1 MGGNMSSRNDILGLN
16 KLYVDRVWLKA
27 YPEFFAHLRL
37 GDNWHTY
44 QRYREEGIFQQMT
57 DNFFRV
63 YRTINGL
70 KIAFKKDIEVS
81 SVEDLKQLLRFGEK
95 EEGSFEDFRFL
106 SDGIIEV
113 GKLKLAK
120 SQILSS
126 RWVEYTRVDE
136 RKGTVQRE
144 KMFFMELAPWMRI
157 GVKPF
162 VSGFIP
168 PMIRFFLNGIIYAKE
183 GVKFNSSGYE
193 FHNENWIDP
202 YNPDFNFAL
211 FMGMQEYFLKFIK
224 ENIPRIAR
232 DMWVAFFDRE
242 EDLEVKVTQVELSH
256 DSYIEKMRLVN
267 ALRLIAGSHK
277 TMKYDVTQRKEEI
290 FETWGNDIGIKYYVT
305 VKRGLQ
311 LKAYSKAIHKAS
323 GKILNR
329 FEITLGLNKSIY
341 EIEDRFFDQKI
352 VELVKGIVQ
361 RVNMGLA
368 DTKTIEEI
376 RAVLRQFVKAK
387 KPEYKPLHEA
397 FLLDLFIHGQV
408 KGKGIYREI
417 ARIYAKHGLIEIQGR
432 GRNSVYVLKPE
443 FLQFHENLKK
453 VFGEI
458 PSKLLAVA
466 EHPQRLP
473 Q

>member
-1 MGGNMSSRNDILGLN
+1 MTEEISTIPLN
-16 KLYVDRVWLKA
+16 KIYVDRVWIKA
-27 YPEFFAHLRL
+27 YPEFFSHLRL
-37 GDNWHTY
+37 GDNWEIY
-44 QRYREEGIFQQMT
+44 RRYREEGIFQQMT
-57 DNFFRV
+57 DSFFRV

-70 KIAFKKDIEVS
+70 KIAFRKNQAVS
-81 SVEDLKQLLRFGEK
+81 SIEDLKELLRFGEK
-95 EEGSFEDFRFL
+95 EEGSFERFSFL
-106 SDGIIEV
+106 PNGFIQI
-113 GKLKLAK
+113 GRLKLTK
-120 SQILSS
+120 TQILSS

-136 RKGTVQRE
+136 KKGTIQRE
-144 KMFFMELAPWMRI
+144 KMFFMEIAPWLRI

-162 VSGFIP
+162 ITGFVP
-168 PMIRFFLNGIIYAKE
+168 PLLRFFMNGIIYAKE
-183 GVKFNSSGYE
+183 GVKFDSSGYE
-193 FHNENWIDP
+193 FHNENWVDP
-202 YNPDFNFAL
+202 YNPSFNFDMFL
-211 FMGMQEYFLKFIK
+211 GMQEYFLKFIK

-232 DMWVAFFDRE
+232 DLWVAFFDRE
-242 EDLEVKVTQVELSH
+242 EDLEVKVTQIELSH

-277 TMKYDVTQRKEEI
+277 TIKYDIAQRKEDV
-290 FETWGNDIGIKYYVT
+290 FETWGNDIGVKYYVT

-311 LKAYSKAIHKAS
+311 LKAYSKAIHKTT
-323 GKILNR
+323 GRILNR

-341 EIEDRFFDQKI
+341 EIEDRFFDPKT
-352 VELVKGIVQ
+352 VECVRALIQ

-376 RAVLRQFVKAK
+376 RTVLKQFVKAK

-458 PSKLLAVA
+458 PSKLLAVE
-466 EHPQRLP
+466 EHPQRLT

>member
-1 MGGNMSSRNDILGLN
+1 MTEEINTISLN
-16 KLYVDRVWLKA
+16 KLYVDRVWIKA

-44 QRYREEGIFQQMT
+44 KRYREEGIFQQMT

-81 SVEDLKQLLRFGEK
+81 GIEDLKQLLRFGEK
-95 EEGSFEDFRFL
+95 EEGSFEEFSFS
-106 SDGIIEV
+106 SDGIVEV
-113 GKLKLAK
+113 GKLKLTK

-136 RKGTVQRE
+136 KKGTVQRE
-144 KMFFMELAPWMRI
+144 KMFFMEMTPWMRI

-162 VSGFIP
+162 VSGYTP
-168 PMIRFFLNGIIYAKE
+168 PMIRFFLNGIMYAKE
-183 GVKFNSSGYE
+183 GVKFDSTGYE

-202 YNPDFNFAL
+202 YNPSFNFDL

-224 ENIPRIAR
+224 ENIPNTAR
-232 DMWVAFFDRE
+232 RLWIDFFGRE
-242 EDLEVKVTQVELSH
+242 EELEVKVTQVELSH

-267 ALRLIAGSHK
+267 ALRLIAGRHK
-277 TMKYDVTQRKEEI
+277 TMKYDVNPRKEEI
-290 FETWGNDIGIKYYVT
+290 FETWGNDIGVKYYVT

-341 EIEDRFFDQKI
+341 EIGDNFFDQKT

-376 RAVLRQFVKAK
+376 RTVLRQFVKAK
-387 KPEYKPLHEA
+387 KPEYRPLHEA
-397 FLLDLFIHGQV
+397 FLLDLFIHGQI

-432 GRNSVYVLKPE
+432 GKNSVYVLKPE
-443 FLQFHENLKK
+443 FLQFHENLKRI
-453 VFGEI
+453 FGDI
-458 PSKLLAVA
+458 PAKLLAV
-466 EHPQRLP
+466 EQHPQRLP